1 MKWKRKILNYL
12 DLNCWDVEEEIMKRG
27 GGFCSYLVALFFERF
42 SVEKIYYFLEEV
54 LKSFY
59 VIR

>member
-1 MKWKRKILNYL
+1 
-12 DLNCWDVEEEIMKRG
+12 MKRG
-27 GGFCSYLVALFFERF
+27 GGFCSYLVVLFFECF

-59 VIR
+59 VIRQGV